1 MKLIVESFTC
11 DERRRHQILDALKIS
26 ESRWKTYVHRY
37 KDKFVENLNQCKS
50 LQYTLNELQKEEFN
64 TLKRVMKD
72 WLSDKK
78 CRADVTIYREAKKCI
93 FYYDLDYLKTHW
105 EPSEN
110 ENWFRTNVICG
121 KPRPYKK
128 FRVLYEWVEDEIE
141 EHGSILC
148 SEVRQQAGI
157 LIGEDFGSYKKFAR
171 LAERMKKFLGLK
183 AVGNAG
189 AAKKWIE
196 A

>member
-1 MKLIVESFTC
+1 ME
-11 DERRRHQILDALKIS
+11 H
-26 ESRWKTYVHRY
+26 
-37 KDKFVENLNQCKS
+37 
-50 LQYTLNELQKEEFN
+50 
-64 TLKRVMKD
+64 
-72 WLSDKK
+72 
-78 CRADVTIYREAKKCI
+78 
-93 FYYDLDYLKTHW
+93 
-105 EPSEN
+105 
-110 ENWFRTNVICG
+110 
-121 KPRPYKK
+121 
-128 FRVLYEWVEDEIE
+128 EIE

-148 SEVRQQAGI
+148 SEVREQAGI